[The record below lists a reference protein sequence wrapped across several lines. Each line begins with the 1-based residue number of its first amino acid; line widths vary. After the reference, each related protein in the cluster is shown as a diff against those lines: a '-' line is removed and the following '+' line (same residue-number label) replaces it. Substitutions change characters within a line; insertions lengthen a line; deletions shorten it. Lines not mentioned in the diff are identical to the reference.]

1 MDAANTHTHERTF
14 SLGQLLLAIVAVLL
28 LMTLVV
34 PRFERGAVHADEAE
48 AIQSLKTLNQMEGQY
63 SASYPTRGFACSLAQ
78 LGGNPKAGP
87 PSPDAA
93 QLIPEDLARGSKAG
107 YLYTFTSCTPGQ
119 ATDHKAYRITA
130 VPQKIGTTG
139 DRGFCTDE
147 TGEISY
153 DAAGGTNCRDRLR

>member
-1 MDAANTHTHERTF
+1 MTEPTATPRGF
-14 SLGQLLLAIVAVLL
+14 SLTELTVAIVAILL

-78 LGGNPKAGP
+78 LGGNPKSGP

-93 QLIPEDLARGSKAG
+93 QLIPDDLARGSKAG
-107 YLYTFTSCTPGQ
+107 YTYTMTACTPGQ
-119 ATDHKAYRITA
+119 TDNKSYHITA
-130 VPQKIGTTG
+130 VPDKIGKTG

-147 TGEISY
+147 RGEILF
-153 DAAGGTNCRDRLR
+153 DAAGGTNCQDKLR